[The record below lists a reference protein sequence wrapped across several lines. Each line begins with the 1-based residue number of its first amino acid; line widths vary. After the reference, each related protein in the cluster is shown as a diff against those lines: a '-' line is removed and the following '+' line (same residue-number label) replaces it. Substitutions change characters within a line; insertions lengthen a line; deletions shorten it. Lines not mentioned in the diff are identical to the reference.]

1 MSKFNRQMPHKYG
14 RVDSSINMFSNAEPC
29 EIILPVKDE
38 EIIPLPCENKINSQV
53 DIFTN
58 KTFEFH
64 KVSANKEVTCENP
77 NNVEIVIIEP
87 SKEEP
92 VMYFEEIYDK
102 PLVEVLAMPNPLQK
116 KKSSERLKLAVEEL
130 ILNMKKEK
138 LKNWKD

>member
-29 EIILPVKDE
+29 EIILPVKE
-38 EIIPLPCENKINSQV
+38 EVIIPLPRENKINNQV
-53 DIFTN
+53 DIF
-58 KTFEFH
+58 
-64 KVSANKEVTCENP
+64 
-77 NNVEIVIIEP
+77 EIVTSEP

-92 VMYFEEIYDK
+92 VIYFEEIYDK